1 MRWLAHAWLRMLG
14 WTYEGTVP
22 PDESFVAIGAPHTSN
37 WDFVVFLA
45 VLWEFRVRAGFLG
58 KDTLFR
64 WPLGIL
70 MRRLGGIPVNR
81 ARPHGVI
88 DEAVAAFGKTRPM
101 ILVIAPESTRGRR
114 GRGSDPAGIRRPL
127 RAKGRVRQADPG
139 HRRCCRRHEQH
150 PVLLP
155 VEIRDGT
162 GEHGTDPPALRGRL
176 GVAGDPATIDAHRS
190 LSHRATTFMTSSSTS
205 SLVRPARFGTRSE

>member
-1 MRWLAHAWLRMLG
+1 MLRWK
-14 WTYEGTVP
+14 YEGTVP

-81 ARPHGVI
+81 ARPLGVI

-101 ILVIAPESTRGRR
+101 ILVIAPESTRGRTPYWR
-114 GRGSDPAGIRRPL
+114 SGFHRIAAAAEVRILPAF
-127 RAKGRVRQADPG
+127 VD
-139 HRRCCRRHEQH
+139 
-150 PVLLP
+150 
-155 VEIRDGT
+155 
-162 GEHGTDPPALRGRL
+162 
-176 GVAGDPATIDAHRS
+176 
-190 LSHRATTFMTSSSTS
+190 
-205 SLVRPARFGTRSE
+205 RSERRAGFGKPIPVTGDLANDMNNIRSYYRSKFETEPENMGPIRLRSEDG